1 MRLHPAVL
9 LGLGLVACGSRTK
22 PAPPNDP
29 LASIRWKETPLDWN
43 RPLPKTPNGGVAE
56 AGYVGS
62 AACQP
67 CHKKLFASYARHSM
81 AASGLRPLETLDAR
95 WLARIF
101 DAGASTPILHA
112 RSGLRY
118 RPLRKDGHYYI
129 EELVPGGDGAP
140 VHSWI
145 EPVTHAL
152 SAGSYGM
159 AFYTRKGE
167 RYYQFPIDYYAKL
180 DRWDLDPG
188 AAGGNFRFGRALDS
202 FCISCHS
209 DYPRRLG
216 GSEEVF
222 LGAMPAGI
230 GCERCHGPGA
240 RHIETL
246 KAEDVVN
253 PARLPSVRQVE
264 VCTQCHL
271 QERSQP
277 RAGRDELSYRPGEPL
292 DDFRV
297 NFLAAS
303 AEPDRFYLLA
313 HSERMVRS
321 KCWRESGKKLTCTS
335 CHDPH
340 VSSNDEPA
348 AWWDQKCEACHRDKR
363 CSAPAAVQA
372 SEGGHCFRCHMRA
385 GPTSM
390 LPQVS
395 VTDHFIQRRPPP
407 VAPGPEAKTARLVPW
422 STFVGEPVAG
432 GAELTLLA
440 ALALADEGH
449 RDEALRMLAGALP
462 SWPAVP
468 KLYQWL
474 TMYFDRIGDAPRA
487 RLALAEMLRVA
498 PDDHL
503 ALVEYA
509 RRAPDGTPAATA
521 EAAHALDR
529 ALAIDGGDVTALE
542 AKGVMLFRGGR
553 VDEARALFERAVAQK
568 ETLGAAQ
575 IGLAVLALR
584 GGKAAE
590 ANAHFEAARRSSPGD
605 TWILEKLAAGY
616 AATGE
621 AAQAKEIERAHAYFV
636 AQTGRHL
643 SDATSWLPPGWR

>member
-1 MRLHPAVL
+1 MRLHPAVVI
-9 LGLGLVACGSRTK
+9 GLALVGCGGSNAVPSK
-22 PAPPNDP
+22 DP
-29 LASIRWKETPLDWN
+29 LASIRWNEAPIDWS
-43 RPLPKTPNGGVAE
+43 RPLPKTPAGGVAE
-56 AGYVGS
+56 PGYVGS
-62 AACQP
+62 SACQP
-67 CHKKLFASYARHSM
+67 CHKKLFASWSRHSM
-81 AASGLRPLETLDAR
+81 ASSGLRPLETLDAR

-101 DAGASTPILHA
+101 DNAAGAPVLHA

-118 RPLRKDGHYYI
+118 RPLHKNGRYYI
-129 EELVPGGDGAP
+129 EELVPGADGAP

-159 AFYTRKGE
+159 AFYVHKGE

-188 AAGGNFRFGRALDS
+188 ASGGNFRFGRALDS
-202 FCISCHS
+202 FCISCHA

-216 GSEEVF
+216 GSDEVF
-222 LGAMPAGI
+222 VGAVPTGI

-253 PARLPSVRQVE
+253 PARLPPVRQVE

-271 QERSQP
+271 QERSQA

-297 NFLAAS
+297 NFVAES

-313 HSERMVRS
+313 HSDRMVRS
-321 KCWRESGKKLTCTS
+321 ACWRASGKKLTCTS

-340 VSSNDEPA
+340 VSSIDEPP
-348 AWWDQKCEACHRDKR
+348 AWWDRKCEACHQQKR

-372 SEGGHCFRCHMRA
+372 KEGGHCFRCHMRA

-390 LPQVS
+390 LPEVS
-395 VTDHFIQRRPPP
+395 VTDHWIQRRPPP
-407 VAPGPEAKTARLVPW
+407 VKPGAEAKTAHLLPW
-422 STFVGEPVAG
+422 SAFVGEPVAG
-432 GAELTLLA
+432 GDLSSLA
-440 ALALADEGH
+440 ALALADEGQ
-449 RDEALRMLAGALP
+449 RDQALGMIARALP
-462 SWPAVP
+462 SWPALP

-474 TMYFDRIGDAPRA
+474 TIYFDRIGDARRA
-487 RLALAEMLRVA
+487 QLALTEMLRVA
-498 PDDHL
+498 PDDHE
-503 ALVEYA
+503 ALIEYA
-509 RRAPDGTPAATA
+509 RRAPDADKVR
-521 EAAHALDR
+521 ALDR
-529 ALAIDGGDVTALE
+529 ALALDGGDVAALE
-542 AKGVMLFRGGR
+542 AKGVLAFRGGR

-575 IGLAVLALR
+575 VGLAVLALR
-584 GGKAAE
+584 GGKTAE
-590 ANAHFEAARRSSPGD
+590 ANAHFEAARRSAPGD
-605 TWILEKLAAGY
+605 TWILEKLQAGY

-621 AAQAKEIERAHAYFV
+621 VARAKEIDKAHAFFV
-636 AQTGRHL
+636 AQKGQRL
-643 SDATSWLPPGWR
+643 SDATNWLPPGWR